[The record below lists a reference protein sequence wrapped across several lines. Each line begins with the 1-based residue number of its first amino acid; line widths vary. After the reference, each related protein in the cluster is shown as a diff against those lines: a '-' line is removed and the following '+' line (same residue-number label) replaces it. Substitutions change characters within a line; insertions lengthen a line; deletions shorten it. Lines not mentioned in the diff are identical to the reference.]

1 MAVIW
6 NVIPWWNG
14 TRKISTPELQEG
26 VNCVL
31 KLISLLPKLRAV
43 VMVGARAAAA
53 KPFLKTTG
61 LELFSSDHTG
71 PMVRARWRKRWEAI
85 PGEWAK
91 VCPLIIDDVTVND
104 PQEVNNFFENH
115 SSRHD

>member
-1 MAVIW
+1 LRQI
-6 NVIPWWNG
+6 
-14 TRKISTPELQEG
+14 QG
-26 VNCVL
+26 VNTLVE
-31 KLISLLPKLRAV
+31 LIGLLTKLRAV
-43 VMVGARAAAA
+43 VMVGAKAASARC
-53 KPFLKTTG
+53 FLTDRN